1 MFRRAAA
8 KVEALLAGEA
18 ATVDINAEK
27 PRKGMFE
34 VRVRGGKTVVSV
46 GPMKRP
52 FQALRAL
59 DMEDVAED
67 VKAALSK

>member
-1 MFRRAAA
+1 VFRRAAA

-18 ATVDINAEK
+18 ATVEINAEK

>member
-1 MFRRAAA
+1 M
-8 KVEALLAGEA
+8 EALLAGEA

>member
-1 MFRRAAA
+1 VFRRAAA

-18 ATVDINAEK
+18 ATVEINAEK

-34 VRVRGGKTVVSV
+34 VRVRGVKTVVSV